1 MTAPGGRRR
10 SLCALLAAAG
20 AMAPAAASADDG
32 LRAPARDTGATT
44 AQIVAAT
51 HARAKPGLERRRL
64 ARLDTR
70 TGWSRHAQRVL
81 VLDSARRDGR
91 QWLEVL
97 LATRPNGSTG
107 WIPRDKAALGHTPYW
122 IELRLRTRRLS
133 VYRDGHRIRR
143 FRAVIGAPGTPTP
156 RGLAAIYERNVQPD
170 PRRVP
175 RTVGALADRVL
186 PGAHELRGRARP
198 RRRPRPRCSQPARSA
213 GKRAITRLRPHRQ
226 RARPLARPARRTG
239 NPGAHQAL
247 RE

>member
-1 MTAPGGRRR
+1 MTAPGGCRR

-51 HARAKPGLERRRL
+51 HARAKPGLGRRRL

-170 PRRVP
+170 PGGFLGPWALSLTAFSQVLTNFGGGPGRVAVHG
-175 RTVGALADRVL
+175 RGAAS
-186 PGAHELRGRARP
+186 LRDPLG
-198 RRRPRPRCSQPARSA
+198 SARSHGCVRIDNA
-213 GKRAITRLRPHRQ
+213 PVRW
-226 RARPLARPARRTG
+226 LARHAAPGTPVRIRR
-239 NPGAHQAL
+239 
-247 RE
+247 

>member
-1 MTAPGGRRR
+1 MTAPGGCRR

-51 HARAKPGLERRRL
+51 HARAKPGLGRRRL

-170 PRRVP
+170 PRGFLGPWALSLTAFSQVLTNFGGGPGRVAIHG
-175 RTVGALADRVL
+175 RGAAS
-186 PGAHELRGRARP
+186 LRDPLG
-198 RRRPRPRCSQPARSA
+198 SARSHGCIRIDNA
-213 GKRAITRLRPHRQ
+213 PVRW
-226 RARPLARPARRTG
+226 LARHAAPGTPIRIRR
-239 NPGAHQAL
+239 
-247 RE
+247 